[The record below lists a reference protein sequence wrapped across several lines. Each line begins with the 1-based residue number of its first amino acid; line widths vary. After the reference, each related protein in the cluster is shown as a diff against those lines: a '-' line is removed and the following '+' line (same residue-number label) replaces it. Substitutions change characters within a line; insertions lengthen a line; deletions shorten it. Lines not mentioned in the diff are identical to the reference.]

1 MFLGPAL
8 SGSLVQGIGFQKMLI
23 GIAII
28 CFLYGPLL
36 FALKEV
42 PPRTQQEKQETS
54 VSISLGKIASF
65 TFLKHYLCP
74 LVFPERLLN
83 YIFIVATDGRW
94 YQWNQNCSQIC

>member
-1 MFLGPAL
+1 MTNLIFLKMNIFFITGPAL
-8 SGSLVQGIGFQKMLI
+8 SGSLVQGIGFEKMLI

-54 VSISLGKIASF
+54 VCILI
-65 TFLKHYLCP
+65 
-74 LVFPERLLN
+74 
-83 YIFIVATDGRW
+83 
-94 YQWNQNCSQIC
+94 YQKFR

>member
-1 MFLGPAL
+1 MFPGPAL
-8 SGSLVQGIGFQKMLI
+8 SGSLVQGIGFEKMLI

-54 VSISLGKIASF
+54 VSIV
-65 TFLKHYLCP
+65 H
-74 LVFPERLLN
+74 FPKYYTANNLN
-83 YIFIVATDGRW
+83 DAF
-94 YQWNQNCSQIC
+94 

>member
-1 MFLGPAL
+1 MFPGPAL
-8 SGSLVQGIGFQKMLI
+8 SGSLVQGIGFEKMLI

-54 VSISLGKIASF
+54 VSIVN
-65 TFLKHYLCP
+65 FL
-74 LVFPERLLN
+74 
-83 YIFIVATDGRW
+83 III
-94 YQWNQNCSQIC
+94 QQII

>member
-1 MFLGPAL
+1 MFDIFLFLGPAL

-54 VSISLGKIASF
+54 VSTSLWQNMLHSHFLNLFLPFCIPGKTINLHIYYS
-65 TFLKHYLCP
+65 
-74 LVFPERLLN
+74 N
-83 YIFIVATDGRW
+83 
-94 YQWNQNCSQIC
+94 